1 MLYNLKMLSLTL
13 GKRILGIDLGTKNI
27 KIVEVE
33 KFKDSLMLLN
43 YIIIEFKAETQ
54 ISSILQTSQIFE
66 ENLGK
71 ILEEASKEFKTKN
84 VVFSIPSSYVFSSYF
99 SLPHMPISTL
109 KQAIFYESKKYLP
122 TSEKDY
128 YIDWRNLLLQ
138 PVGIET
144 TPKWFIFFSATPI
157 NFIEKLK
164 SVSNIA
170 RLKFKAAEVEFYG
183 LENLF
188 KNVNDNIIVVDIGYG
203 YSYSILITENKVI
216 FIQKI
221 KISTRSVIDT
231 IKSLLEISDEEAE
244 NFLIKKGFKLMPE
257 EIELKNNLEEIL
269 NNLSLEINK
278 TKDNLEERFNTK
290 IKGIYFIGGLSL
302 VPGFLEKISEKI
314 PTVPVNVFNPLDF
327 INVDKSLKNLQIGP
341 ILTNALGVC
350 LKYFYP

>member
-1 MLYNLKMLSLTL
+1 MFGFLP
-13 GKRILGIDLGTKNI
+13 GKRVLGIDLGTKNI

-33 KFKDSLMLLN
+33 KFKDSIMLLN

-71 ILEEASKEFKTKN
+71 ILEEVHKEFKTKN
-84 VVFSIPSSYVFSSYF
+84 VVFSIPTSYVFSSYF
-99 SLPHMPISTL
+99 SLPHMPLSTL
-109 KQAIFYESKKYLP
+109 KQAVFYEYKKYLP

-144 TPKWFIFFSATPI
+144 TPKWFVFFSATPV

-164 SVSNIA
+164 NVSKIA
-170 RLKFKAAEVEFYG
+170 RLNFKAAEVEFYG

-203 YSYSILITENKVI
+203 YSYSILITENKVM

-221 KISTRSVIDT
+221 KISVKTLIDT
-231 IKSLLEISDEEAE
+231 IKSLLEINDEEAE
-244 NFLIKKGFKLMPE
+244 NFLTKRGFRLMPE
-257 EIELKNNLEEIL
+257 EIELKNNLEEII
-269 NNLSLEINK
+269 NNLALEINK
-278 TKDNLEERFNTK
+278 IKDNLEERFNIK
-290 IKGIYFIGGLSL
+290 IKGIYFIGGASL

-314 PTVPVNVFNPLDF
+314 PTVPVNVFNPLDS

-341 ILTNALGVC
+341 LLTNALGVC
-350 LKYFYP
+350 LKYFYS